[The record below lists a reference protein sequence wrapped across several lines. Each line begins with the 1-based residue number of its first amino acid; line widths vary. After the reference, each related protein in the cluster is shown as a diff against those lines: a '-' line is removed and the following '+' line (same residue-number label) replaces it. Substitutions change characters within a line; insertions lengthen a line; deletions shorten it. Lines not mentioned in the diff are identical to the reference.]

1 MSSKTNKDWK
11 LSQPRGDLGDKMTN
25 IICMRSWNNNKKKT
39 LGKNKGNLNKVWTLA
54 NNNFL
59 IFIY

>member
-1 MSSKTNKDWK
+1 MSSKTKKVWK
-11 LSQPRGDLGDKMTN
+11 LSQPRGALGDKMTN

>member
-1 MSSKTNKDWK
+1 MSSKTNKVWK

>member
-1 MSSKTNKDWK
+1 MSSKTNKVWK

-54 NNNFL
+54 NNMPIL
-59 IFIY
+59 VH